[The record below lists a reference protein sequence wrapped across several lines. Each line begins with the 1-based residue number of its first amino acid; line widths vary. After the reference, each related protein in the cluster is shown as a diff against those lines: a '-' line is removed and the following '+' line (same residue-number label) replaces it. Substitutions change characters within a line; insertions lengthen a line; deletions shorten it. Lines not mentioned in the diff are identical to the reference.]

1 MGAPSMND
9 EVLGQGADQLP
20 DTETLHGL
28 AGADM
33 DGIGHNLTLQPQS
46 TNNGQS
52 VAFGVAFGVIAYN
65 TTLSHGVYSPSCLRP
80 SSLLLR
86 MNETSF
92 FLYPI
97 SFVVCL

>member
-1 MGAPSMND
+1 MGAPSMSD

-28 AGADM
+28 AGANM

-52 VAFGVAFGVIAYN
+52 VAFGVIAYN
-65 TTLSHGVYSPSCLRP
+65 TTLSHCVYSPLCLRP
-80 SSLLLR
+80 SRRL
-86 MNETSF
+86 F
-92 FLYPI
+92 Y
-97 SFVVCL
+97 CA